1 MSALTHDSGTVPE
14 IVARARDRATTV
26 GVVDG
31 AADRSALLGAIG
43 HQLHFPGYYG
53 HNLDALDECLADLSW
68 LPEGPV
74 ELVWADA
81 DLLAADPDTHQVVLA
96 ILESAIDATA
106 SGPRPLHVVLAV
118 GTDRAGGVNT
128 A

>member
-1 MSALTHDSGTVPE
+1 MSALTHDSGTLDE
-14 IVARARDRATTV
+14 IAARARARAATV

-31 AADRSALLGAIG
+31 AADRSALLTGVARA
-43 HQLHFPGYYG
+43 LRFPAYFG

-81 DLLAADPDTHQVVLA
+81 DLLAADPDTHQTVMG
-96 ILESAIDATA
+96 ILESAIDARA

-118 GTDRAGGVNT
+118 GTGG
-128 A
+128 APG

>member
-1 MSALTHDSGTVPE
+1 MSALTHDSGTVDE
-14 IVARARDRATTV
+14 IAARARGRATTV

-31 AADRSALLGAIG
+31 APDRSALLTAIG
-43 HQLHFPGYYG
+43 RELRFPGYYG

-81 DLLAADPDTHQVVLA
+81 DLLAADPATHETVLA
-96 ILESAIDATA
+96 ILETAVDSTA

-118 GTDRAGGVNT
+118 HS
-128 A
+128 

>member
-1 MSALTHDSGTVPE
+1 MSGLAHDSGTVSE
-14 IVARARDRATTV
+14 IVARARGRASTV

-31 AADRSALLGAIG
+31 AADRAALLTEIG
-43 HQLHFPGYYG
+43 RQLRFPGYYG

-81 DLLAADPDTHQVVLA
+81 DLLATDPDTHQVVLA
-96 ILESAIDATA
+96 ILESAVDASA
-106 SGPRPLHVVLAV
+106 SGPRPLHVVLAA
-118 GTDRAGGVNT
+118 GRAGAG

>member
-1 MSALTHDSGTVPE
+1 MSGLAHDSGTVGE
-14 IVARARDRATTV
+14 IVARARGRARTV

-31 AADRSALLGAIG
+31 AADRAALLTAIG
-43 HQLHFPGYYG
+43 RQLRFPGYYG
-53 HNLDALDECLADLSW
+53 HNLDALDECLADLTW

-96 ILESAIDATA
+96 ILESAVDASA
-106 SGPRPLHVVLAV
+106 SGPRPLHVVLAA
-118 GTDRAGGVNT
+118 GAGGAGV
-128 A
+128 